1 MLKIRNDYN
10 LDQLKD
16 FGFMLEPEKSYYYKV
31 IGEDIIVTVQ
41 KTKNDRCIRYR
52 EVSIDCQYGTFIS
65 GLDII
70 YDLILLDIIEKVGD
84 KENE

>member
-16 FGFMLEPEKSYYYKV
+16 FGFKLESEKSYYYKT
-31 IGEDIIVTVQ
+31 IGEDIILTVQ
-41 KTKNDRCIRYR
+41 KTKNDRCFRYR
-52 EVSIDCQYGTFIS
+52 EVSIDCQYGTIIS

-70 YDLILLDIIEKVGD
+70 YDLILLGIIEKVED
-84 KENE
+84 KE